1 MIPFAIPLVLKNL
14 PWRLIGIG
22 AGVIAV
28 LLACWWA
35 VDAIGD
41 SREEKVRAEYDA
53 AQRAAEAKAA
63 ADTKLLQSA
72 IAEIDTG
79 ITVDMEAIANVRTRW
94 RDKVIYKAVDVYR
107 DNPGCRV
114 PFGLLS
120 DINAAAS
127 GYAAAVTGAGN
138 ATVPAAKPPE

>member
-1 MIPFAIPLVLKNL
+1 MIPFAIPLVLKTL
-14 PWRLIGIG
+14 PWKWIGIG

-63 ADTKLLQSA
+63 ADTIQLQDA
-72 IAEIDTG
+72 MAGIDAN
-79 ITVDMEAIANVRTRW
+79 ITIDMEAINAIRT
-94 RDKVIYKAVDVYR
+94 VYR
-107 DNPGCRV
+107 DRV
-114 PFGLLS
+114 RTIAVDRYRDRDCALPDGLRAE
-120 DINAAAS
+120 INAAA
-127 GYAAAVTGAGN
+127 GDYAAAARPGGPA
-138 ATVPAAKPPE
+138 VPPAKPPE